1 MLGIDLD
8 GGHADDCDLRVID
21 DDIHNDD
28 VVVSSYSGDE
38 QLTLLGVLF
47 GLPATSKEM
56 KTARYDYNKCEYV
69 WIYACMVVCMYVCLN
84 VFMYVCMN
92 VCYMY
97 VYIMN
102 VCMY

>member
-8 GGHADDCDLRVID
+8 GGHADDSNLRVNDD

-47 GLPATSKEM
+47 GLPATAKEM

-69 WIYACMVVCMYVCLN
+69 CKVVCMYVC
-84 VFMYVCMN
+84 MYVRMYLCMY
-92 VCYMY
+92 CMY
-97 VYIMN
+97 V
-102 VCMY
+102 